1 MIRIKPTNVLIAVIF
16 LFVAVASAQYG
27 RKIDIDKSS
36 GFCTVPDPKLT
47 PGAMD
52 ASLACVSNTDRPRS
66 VTNAEK
72 SVIHQGAGP
81 GNTERYSER
90 SLILANGPCPSLPL
104 LVGLGAAL
112 YSDNR

>member
-36 GFCTVPDPKLT
+36 GF
-47 PGAMD
+47 
-52 ASLACVSNTDRPRS
+52 CVSNTDRPRS

-90 SLILANGPCPSLPL
+90 SLILADGPCPSLPL